1 MITVDVVMPT
11 GGSAGGGVETILYE
25 WSRNIPDDEIRL
37 RFFHISPGQADYLK
51 GYKDQWTLPMPEEGM
66 DKLTLEYCAKAYA
79 FFVQQ
84 QGAPDICLATWIPL
98 VSMACRAVR
107 DSLELSFPVISF
119 IHSVISA
126 YEPYGLGGMKELS
139 AADGHICISKIIEN
153 EILSADPNAFTL
165 NLGNPINPV
174 EINENAPDDRTICFA
189 GRLAPE
195 KNVDYIIQAI
205 AEAKDKNWKLLIAGK
220 GVFMESLKQLSKE
233 LGVEDRVTFL
243 GWLEKPWESMKKA
256 RFCVLASD
264 YEGCNGTT
272 REASSIG
279 MTVISTPVGG
289 VVDYIVPG
297 VNGYLYSKDKVEN
310 LTTILDGIS
319 DGILPICDTDACKKS
334 VEPYHTDRY
343 FANLKNI
350 FKSLVAND

>member
-25 WSRNIPDDEIRL
+25 WSRNLPNEEIRL

-79 FFVQQ
+79 FFIQQ

-98 VSMACRAVR
+98 VSLACRAVR
-107 DSLELSFPVISF
+107 DSLNFCFPIISF

-126 YEPYGLGGMKELS
+126 YEPYGFGGLKELLS
-139 AADGHICISKIIEN
+139 ADCHICISKIIEN
-153 EILSADPNAFTL
+153 EILSADPSAITL
-165 NLGNPINPV
+165 NIANPVNPIV
-174 EINENAPDDRTICFA
+174 MHDYKPDNRTLCFV
-189 GRLAPE
+189 GRLTPE
-195 KNVDYIIQAI
+195 KNVDYIIRAMVK
-205 AEAKDKNWKLLIAGK
+205 AHDKNWKLLIAGS
-220 GVFMESLKQLSKE
+220 GSLMESLKQLSKE
-233 LGVEDRVTFL
+233 LGVEGRVTFL

-297 VNGYLYSKDKVEN
+297 VNGYLYSKEKVEN
-310 LTTILDGIS
+310 LTMILDGIS
-319 DGILPICDTDACKKS
+319 DGMLPICDADACKKS
-334 VEPYHTDRY
+334 VEPYHTDKY
-343 FANLKNI
+343 FANIKNI